1 MAELEEIEKQK
12 KKLQGD
18 ITDMASYQVSL
29 SKDIERIKPI
39 LEGLTDQRNH
49 LLREINDL
57 EVGIEKRK
65 AERDES
71 LNQRDVQITKK
82 ETQLNVLSE
91 ELHNMA
97 GAQIAR
103 QQAMDFQTEQNSI
116 ISRDNAALKDELN
129 ALEKQ
134 LRDKEKVLD
143 LVRDEIRKEREET
156 SGLLIEARDARFLL
170 DQEIKTQKQIALKN
184 QAEAERLR
192 QKEKNLIEDEAH
204 VKQRDRKLDQ
214 VAGNLDRLTE
224 EHNVRVKKAEEQER
238 INGLTLQRIED
249 ESKILEHGW
258 AKINKLNRDRQLNA
272 DIEAMK
278 KG

>member
-192 QKEKNLIEDEAH
+192 QI
-204 VKQRDRKLDQ
+204 
-214 VAGNLDRLTE
+214 G
-224 EHNVRVKKAEEQER
+224 
-238 INGLTLQRIED
+238 
-249 ESKILEHGW
+249 
-258 AKINKLNRDRQLNA
+258 
-272 DIEAMK
+272 
-278 KG
+278 